1 VHFLKVD
8 IGRNAFIIASL
19 VTEDT
24 VSPDD
29 EDSSIRGRIDRFFD
43 TRAKEQQDLI
53 STALGGEVTEEKIS
67 KKPPPKLA
75 QTKPSKKIHKVKESK
90 KPSELAKPKTPEVEI
105 SPIARS
111 FVRLT
116 TDYPPI
122 TLGIMTV
129 IMLFMLIGIGKTNIN
144 GAMEVYLPK
153 GSVEEKLL
161 LEVREDWSTDIIVIY
176 VETDNVYDLSNK
188 ANITNRQVLLEMD
201 YIERTVDYQG
211 QTEVGGAGI
220 VPSDGGIVDNVVWSF
235 SVSTLIK
242 ELHSTNSRVYDAIIE
257 NSNEWA
263 AAETSGGTSSFAE
276 IVAQAAQVAKDSA
289 VESGQLNHYEIPSQS
304 DIDDIVQDLPP
315 SVLEKVMRDT
325 NGDGIWDT
333 AVILFGITSDVPPP
347 EIIDEIDRV
356 MNNRGEGL
364 GRPEGQVY
372 SRMMLTGPVPV
383 TQAITERS
391 FSEFWRVFPI
401 GVVLCSIAIFLIQK
415 KIRAVLISGVPT
427 LYSIFI
433 TYGIIGWCQIE
444 ATPTIIALGP
454 ILMALG
460 VAYGLHL
467 SNRFT
472 EEEGPNAQIKMMKAL
487 STTGRAIA
495 LSAMTTMIGFGS
507 LMYTN
512 LGPVFTVGL
521 SLTLGIFVCLLCTFI
536 MSPALAVLTDYN
548 YKRKE
553 GEWHRLAQVVTEH
566 NKPVLAVL
574 LAITLISVGVLPL
587 LQTNID
593 YLDMVPDDEPTLEGI
608 IKYSTEFNAGAFG
621 MMIARGDFQNNYDEI
636 EDDAVD
642 HLDQV
647 DLLVAGSEDGNRE
660 GLNDVEDVTAISL
673 TEVMK
678 AVKFSSNQSTTLDNI
693 LNLLGLEEGIE
704 RSFWEIL
711 HEEEVAYSSIPTVG
725 RDFQKFLLNV
735 FYDSITPEAIS
746 MIMDCPIEGGF
757 FKCKFSKT
765 LIYVDMPLKDI
776 KGMESAVIGVNEVR
790 NGHEYA
796 PVQISELT
804 GVAAIGTSV
813 NAQLISSQ
821 INTLVICIV
830 LVFFVLTL
838 TFGRNWKLG
847 LITTLPVVWVVSLEP
862 LTFVALG
869 QPLSLVTVMIGS
881 IVIGVG
887 IDFSIHITQR
897 VMERGVNLPSVY
909 NATAKTAQ
917 TLAEATVVTLV
928 GLSAAFAI
936 NISALWWFVF
946 IIVVLLIA
954 SMISAMFLLPALY
967 AQVIKSGGTLS

>member
-1 VHFLKVD
+1 VNYLLSP
-8 IGRNAFIIASL
+8 SL
-19 VTEDT
+19 VSYSDIVSEDDKN
-24 VSPDD
+24 SGL
-29 EDSSIRGRIDRFFD
+29 RGRIDRFFD
-43 TRAKEQQDLI
+43 RRAEVQQELI
-53 STALGGEVTEEKIS
+53 SKALGGEVLENTSKIVSS
-67 KKPPPKLA
+67 KEPSKLA
-75 QTKPSKKIHKVKESK
+75 TPVASQKIHKVKKSNNSSK
-90 KPSELAKPKTPEVEI
+90 LAGTSTTDREI

-111 FVRLT
+111 FVHLT

-153 GSVEEKLL
+153 GSVEEALL

-176 VETDNVYDLSNK
+176 VETDNAYDVSSK
-188 ANITNRQVLLEMD
+188 ANITSRQVLLEMD
-201 YIERTVDYQG
+201 HIERTVDPIG
-211 QTEVGGAGI
+211 QEEQGGAGL
-220 VPSDGGIVDNVVWSF
+220 VPSDGGVQDNVVWSF

-257 NSNEWA
+257 NSGDW
-263 AAETSGGTSSFAE
+263 SDSSSDGATVAFAE
-276 IVAQAAQVAKDSA
+276 LIEQGALVAKESA
-289 VESGQLNHYEIPSQS
+289 VEAGTLNHYEIPSQS
-304 DIDDIVQDLPP
+304 DIDEIVKDLPP
-315 SVLEKVMRDT
+315 AVLEKVLRDT

-333 AVILFGITSDVPPP
+333 AVILFGVTSDVSPP
-347 EIIDEIDRV
+347 EIIDKVNEV
-356 MNNRGEGL
+356 MINRGEDM
-364 GRPEGQVY
+364 GRPDGQTY

-415 KIRAVLISGVPT
+415 KIRAVLIAGVPT

-433 TYGIIGWCQIE
+433 TYGFIGWSGIE

-472 EEEGPNAQIKMMKAL
+472 EEEGENAQIKMMKAL

-495 LSAMTTMIGFGS
+495 LSALTTMIGFGS

-521 SLTLGIFVCLLCTFI
+521 SLTIGIFVCLVCTFV
-536 MSPALAVLTDYN
+536 MSPAIAVLTNYN
-548 YKRKE
+548 YKREE
-553 GEWHRLAQVVTEH
+553 GEWHKLAKVVTEH

-574 LAITLISVGVLPL
+574 LVVTLLSVGVLPL
-587 LQTNID
+587 LETNID
-593 YLDMVPDDEPTLEGI
+593 YLDMVPDDEPTLIGI
-608 IKYSTEFNAGAFG
+608 VKYSTEFNAGAFG
-621 MMIARGDFQNNYDEI
+621 MMIARGDFQNGYDEVTN
-636 EDDAVD
+636 DAVD

-647 DLLVAGSEDGNRE
+647 DLLVAGTKDGNRD
-660 GLNDVEDVTAISL
+660 GLNDVPDVTAISL

-678 AVKFSSNQSTTLDNI
+678 AVKFSTNQSSTLDSTLDLFGI
-693 LNLLGLEEGIE
+693 DDGIE

-711 HEEEVAYSSIPTVG
+711 HEDQVANNQIVG
-725 RDFQKFLLNV
+725 RDLQKFILNV
-735 FYDSITPEAIS
+735 FYDSITPEALS
-746 MIMDCPIEGGF
+746 MIMDCSPDTSGSVE
-757 FKCKFSKT
+757 CKFSKT

-776 KGMESAVIGVNEVR
+776 KGMETAVIGVNAIR
-790 NGHEYA
+790 NEHAYA
-796 PVQISELT
+796 PVKMSELT

-821 INTLVICIV
+821 INTLVICLV
-830 LVFFVLTL
+830 LVFGILTL

-847 LITTLPVVWVVSLEP
+847 LITTIPVIWVVSLEP
-862 LTFVALG
+862 LTFVLLG

-897 VMERGVNLPSVY
+897 VIEGGMNMPSVY
-909 NATAKTAQ
+909 NAIARTAQ
-917 TLAEATVVTLV
+917 TLFEATLVTLV
-928 GLSAAFAI
+928 GLTSAFAI
-936 NISALWWFVF
+936 KISALWWFVF

-967 AQVIKSGGTLS
+967 SQIFKSGGTLE

>member
-1 VHFLKVD
+1 M
-8 IGRNAFIIASL
+8 S
-19 VTEDT
+19 
-24 VSPDD
+24 DD
-29 EDSSIRGRIDRFFD
+29 KKDSGFRGRIDRFFD
-43 TRAKEQQDLI
+43 KQAKEQQNL
-53 STALGGEVTEEKIS
+53 LQGKVGGTSIKDSWDEVKSKVSGKKSKIAI
-67 KKPPPKLA
+67 PKA
-75 QTKPSKKIHKVKESK
+75 HKVKESK
-90 KPSELAKPKTPEVEI
+90 TPLSKSEAKEVVI
-105 SPIARS
+105 SPLARS
-111 FVRLT
+111 FVRVT

-122 TLGIMTV
+122 TIGIMTV
-129 IMLFMLIGIGKTNIN
+129 ITLFMLIGIGKMNIN

-153 GSVEEKLL
+153 GSVEEELL
-161 LEVREDWSTDIIVIY
+161 LEVREDYSTDIIVIY
-176 VETDNVYDLSNK
+176 VETDNAYDVSSS
-188 ANITNRQVLLEMD
+188 ANITNKQVLLELD
-201 YIERTVDYQG
+201 YIERTVDENG
-211 QTEVGGAGI
+211 QTEKGGAGI
-220 VPSDGGIVDNVVWSF
+220 VPSDGGITDNVVWSF
-235 SVSTLIK
+235 SISTLIK
-242 ELHSTNSRVYDAIIE
+242 ELHSTNSRVYDAIIS
-257 NSNEWA
+257 NSDEWA
-263 AAETSGGTSSFAE
+263 AANSDGSTNSGAALVSQFAQ
-276 IVAQAAQVAKDSA
+276 IAKDSA

-304 DIDDIVQDLPP
+304 EIDDIVDDLPP
-315 SVLEKVMRDT
+315 AVLEKVMRDT
-325 NGDGIWDT
+325 NGDGVWDT

-347 EIIDEIDRV
+347 LIIEEVDLAMRTRGQGLNDE
-356 MNNRGEGL
+356 NGNRPNGET
-364 GRPEGQVY
+364 Y

-401 GVVLCSIAIFLIQK
+401 GVVMCGVAMFLIQK
-415 KIRAVLISGVPT
+415 KLRAVMIAGIPT

-433 TYGIIGWCQIE
+433 TYGIIGWGGLE

-472 EEEGPNAQIKMMKAL
+472 EEEGETAQIRMMKAM

-521 SLTLGIFVCLLCTFI
+521 SLTLGILVCLLCTFI
-536 MSPALAVLTDYN
+536 LSPAIAVLTN
-548 YKRKE
+548 YDHKKVE
-553 GEWHRLAQVVTEH
+553 GEWHKLAKVVTER
-566 NKPVLAVL
+566 NKPVLAILATATL
-574 LAITLISVGVLPL
+574 LSVGVLPL

-593 YLDMVPDDEPTLEGI
+593 YLDMVPDDEPTLIGI
-608 IKYSTEFNAGAFG
+608 VKYSTEFNAGAFG
-621 MMIARGDFQNNYDEI
+621 MMIARGDFQNDYDENKA
-636 EDDAVD
+636 DAVD

-647 DLLVAGSEDGNRE
+647 DLLVAGSDDGIRE
-660 GLNDVEDVTAISL
+660 GLNDVPDVTAISL

-678 AVKFSSNQSTTLDNI
+678 AVKFSSNQSTTLDLI
-693 LNLLGLEEGIE
+693 LDVLLLEEGIE
-704 RSFWEIL
+704 RSFWDVL
-711 HEEEVAYSSIPTVG
+711 HEDEIAYSSIPGVG

-735 FYDSITPEAIS
+735 FYDSITPEAKS
-746 MIMDCPIEGGF
+746 MIMDCSPDQSGQVD
-757 FKCKFSKT
+757 CKFSKT

-776 KGMESAVIGVNEVR
+776 KGMETAVVGVNEIR
-790 NGHEYA
+790 DKHEYA
-796 PVQISELT
+796 PVKISALT

-821 INTLVICIV
+821 ITTLVICIV

-847 LITTLPVVWVVSLEP
+847 LITTLPVIWVISLEP

-897 VMERGVNLPSVY
+897 VIEGGMNMPSVY
-909 NATAKTAQ
+909 NAIAKTAQ
-917 TLAEATVVTLV
+917 TLAEATLVTLV
-928 GLSAAFAI
+928 GLAAAFAI
-936 NISALWWFVF
+936 KISALWWFVF

-967 AQVIKSGGTLS
+967 SLIIKSGGTLS

>member
-1 VHFLKVD
+1 V
-8 IGRNAFIIASL
+8 S
-19 VTEDT
+19 EDDKN
-24 VSPDD
+24 SGL
-29 EDSSIRGRIDRFFD
+29 RGRIDRFFD
-43 TRAKEQQDLI
+43 RRAEVQQELI
-53 STALGGEVTEEKIS
+53 SKALGGEVLENTSKIVSS
-67 KKPPPKLA
+67 KEPSKLA
-75 QTKPSKKIHKVKESK
+75 TPVASQKIHKVKKSNNSSK
-90 KPSELAKPKTPEVEI
+90 LAGTSTTDREI

-111 FVRLT
+111 FVHLT

-153 GSVEEKLL
+153 GSVEEALL

-176 VETDNVYDLSNK
+176 VETDNAYDVSSK
-188 ANITNRQVLLEMD
+188 ANITSRQVLLEMD
-201 YIERTVDYQG
+201 HIERTVDPIG
-211 QTEVGGAGI
+211 QEEQGGAGL
-220 VPSDGGIVDNVVWSF
+220 VPSDGGVQDNVVWSF

-257 NSNEWA
+257 NSGDW
-263 AAETSGGTSSFAE
+263 SDSSSDGATVAFAE
-276 IVAQAAQVAKDSA
+276 LIEQGALVAKESA
-289 VESGQLNHYEIPSQS
+289 VEAGTLNHYEIPSQS
-304 DIDDIVQDLPP
+304 DIDEIVKDLPP
-315 SVLEKVMRDT
+315 AVLEKVLRDT

-333 AVILFGITSDVPPP
+333 AVILFGVTSDVSPP
-347 EIIDEIDRV
+347 EIIDKVNEV
-356 MNNRGEGL
+356 MINRGEDM
-364 GRPEGQVY
+364 GRPDGQTY

-415 KIRAVLISGVPT
+415 KIRAVLIAGVPT

-433 TYGIIGWCQIE
+433 TYGFIGWSGIE

-472 EEEGPNAQIKMMKAL
+472 EEEGENAQIKMMKAL

-495 LSAMTTMIGFGS
+495 LSALTTMIGFGS

-521 SLTLGIFVCLLCTFI
+521 SLTIGIFVCLVCTFV
-536 MSPALAVLTDYN
+536 MSPAIAVLTNYN
-548 YKRKE
+548 YKREE
-553 GEWHRLAQVVTEH
+553 GEWHKLAKVVTEH

-574 LAITLISVGVLPL
+574 LVVTLLSVGVLPL
-587 LQTNID
+587 LETNID
-593 YLDMVPDDEPTLEGI
+593 YLDMVPDDEPTLIGI
-608 IKYSTEFNAGAFG
+608 VKYSTEFNAGAFG
-621 MMIARGDFQNNYDEI
+621 MMIARGDFQNGYDEVTN
-636 EDDAVD
+636 DAVD

-647 DLLVAGSEDGNRE
+647 DLLVAGTKDGNRD
-660 GLNDVEDVTAISL
+660 GLNDVPDVTAISL

-678 AVKFSSNQSTTLDNI
+678 AVKFSTNQSSTLDSTLDLFGI
-693 LNLLGLEEGIE
+693 DDGIE

-711 HEEEVAYSSIPTVG
+711 HEDQVANNQIVG
-725 RDFQKFLLNV
+725 RDLQKFILNV
-735 FYDSITPEAIS
+735 FYDSITPEALS
-746 MIMDCPIEGGF
+746 MIMDCSPDTSGSVE
-757 FKCKFSKT
+757 CKFSKT

-776 KGMESAVIGVNEVR
+776 KGMETAVIGVNAIR
-790 NGHEYA
+790 NEHAYA
-796 PVQISELT
+796 PVKMSELT

-821 INTLVICIV
+821 INTLVICLV
-830 LVFFVLTL
+830 LVFGILTL

-847 LITTLPVVWVVSLEP
+847 LITTIPVIWVVSLEP
-862 LTFVALG
+862 LTFVLLG

-897 VMERGVNLPSVY
+897 VIEGGMNMPSVY
-909 NATAKTAQ
+909 NAIARTAQ
-917 TLAEATVVTLV
+917 TLFEATLVTLV
-928 GLSAAFAI
+928 GLTSAFAI
-936 NISALWWFVF
+936 KISALWWFVF

-967 AQVIKSGGTLS
+967 SQIFKSGGTLE

>member
-1 VHFLKVD
+1 M
-8 IGRNAFIIASL
+8 S
-19 VTEDT
+19 
-24 VSPDD
+24 SDD
-29 EDSSIRGRIDRFFD
+29 EDSGIRGRIDRFFD
-43 TRAKEQQDLI
+43 KRAQEQQDLI
-53 STALGGEVTEEKIS
+53 SSALGGEVSEEKIS
-67 KKPPPKLA
+67 KKVPSKLA
-75 QTKPSKKIHKVKESK
+75 QTKETKKIHKVKESK
-90 KPSELAKPKTPEVEI
+90 KPSKSAKPETPDVEI

-111 FVRLT
+111 FVKLT

-153 GSVEEKLL
+153 GSVEEELL

-176 VETDNVYDLSNK
+176 VETDNVYDVSNK
-188 ANITNRQVLLEMD
+188 ANITSRQVLLEMD

-211 QTEVGGAGI
+211 QNEMGGAGI
-220 VPSDGGIVDNVVWSF
+220 VPSDGGVVDNVVWSF

-257 NSNEWA
+257 NSAEWS
-263 AAETSGGTSSFAE
+263 AAETDGGTGSLAE
-276 IVAQAAQVAKDSA
+276 LLGQAAQVAKDSA

-315 SVLEKVMRDT
+315 SVLEKVIRDT

-347 EIIDEIDRV
+347 IIIDEVDRV
-356 MNNRGEGL
+356 MNSRGEGL
-364 GRPEGQVY
+364 GRPDGQVY

-415 KIRAVLISGVPT
+415 RIRAVLISGVPT

-433 TYGIIGWCQIE
+433 TYGFIGWFQIE

-536 MSPALAVLTDYN
+536 MSPAIAVLTDY
-548 YKRKE
+548 KHKKEE
-553 GEWHRLAQVVTEH
+553 GEWHKLAQTVTEH

-608 IKYSTEFNAGAFG
+608 VKYSTEFNAGAFG

-647 DLLVAGSEDGNRE
+647 DLLVAGAEDGNRE

-678 AVKFSSNQSTTLDNI
+678 AVKFSSNQSTTLDNF
-693 LNLLGLEEGIE
+693 LDLLGLEEGIE
-704 RSFWEIL
+704 RSFWEVL

-746 MIMDCPIEGGF
+746 MIMDCPIEDGT

-776 KGMESAVIGVNEVR
+776 RGMEAAVIGVNEIR
-790 NGHEYA
+790 DGHEYA

-838 TFGRNWKLG
+838 TFGRNWKIG
-847 LITTLPVVWVVSLEP
+847 LLTTLPVVWVVSLEP

-897 VMERGVNLPSVY
+897 VMERGVNMPSVY

-917 TLAEATVVTLV
+917 TLAEATTVTLV
-928 GLSAAFAI
+928 GLTAAFAI

-967 AQVIKSGGTLS
+967 AQVVKSGGTLS

>member
-1 VHFLKVD
+1 M
-8 IGRNAFIIASL
+8 S
-19 VTEDT
+19 EDDKN
-24 VSPDD
+24 SGL
-29 EDSSIRGRIDRFFD
+29 RGRIDRFFD
-43 TRAKEQQDLI
+43 RRAEEQQELI
-53 STALGGEVTEEKIS
+53 SKALGGEVVENTS
-67 KKPPPKLA
+67 KNVTPNKSSKLA
-75 QTKPSKKIHKVKESK
+75 TPKDSKKIHKVKNSK
-90 KPSELAKPKTPEVEI
+90 GTSKMSEALTNEVEI

-111 FVRLT
+111 FVHLT

-122 TLGIMTV
+122 TLGIMTA

-153 GSVEEKLL
+153 GSIEEELL

-176 VETDNVYDLSNK
+176 VETDNAYDVSSK
-188 ANITNRQVLLEMD
+188 ANITSRQVLLEMD
-201 YIERTVDYQG
+201 HIERTVDPIG
-211 QTEVGGAGI
+211 QEETGGAGI
-220 VPSDGGIVDNVVWSF
+220 VPSDGGVQDNVVWSF

-257 NSNEWA
+257 NSAEWSA
-263 AAETSGGTSSFAE
+263 SSSDGVTVAFAE
-276 IVAQAAQVAKDSA
+276 LIEQGALVAKESA
-289 VESGQLNHYEIPSQS
+289 VESGTLNHYEIPSQS
-304 DIDDIVQDLPP
+304 DIDSIVEDLPP
-315 SVLEKVMRDT
+315 AVLEKVLRDT

-333 AVILFGITSDVPPP
+333 AVILFGVTSDVPPP
-347 EIIDEIDRV
+347 VIIDKVNEV
-356 MNNRGEGL
+356 MINRGEDM
-364 GRPEGQVY
+364 GRPDGQTY

-415 KIRAVLISGVPT
+415 KIRAVMIAGIPT

-433 TYGIIGWCQIE
+433 TYGFIGWAGIE

-472 EEEGPNAQIKMMKAL
+472 EEEGDNPQIKMMKAL

-495 LSAMTTMIGFGS
+495 LSALTTMIGFGS

-521 SLTLGIFVCLLCTFI
+521 SLTIGIFVCLMCTFI
-536 MSPALAVLTDYN
+536 MSPAIAVLTNYN
-548 YKRKE
+548 YRKQE
-553 GEWHRLAQVVTEH
+553 GEWHKLAKVVTEH

-574 LAITLISVGVLPL
+574 LVATLLSVGVLPL
-587 LQTNID
+587 LETNID
-593 YLDMVPDDEPTLEGI
+593 YLDMVPDDEPTLIGI
-608 IKYSTEFNAGAFG
+608 VKYSTEFNAGAFG
-621 MMIARGDFQNNYDEI
+621 MMIARGDFQNDYDEVTN
-636 EDDAVD
+636 DAVD

-647 DLLVAGSEDGNRE
+647 DLLVAGTEDGNRE
-660 GLNDVEDVTAISL
+660 GLNDVPDVTAISL

-678 AVKFSSNQSTTLDNI
+678 AVKFSTNQSSTLDGT
-693 LNLLGLEEGIE
+693 LDLLGLDEGIE
-704 RSFWEIL
+704 RSFWEVL
-711 HEEEVAYSSIPTVG
+711 HEDQVANNQLVG
-725 RDFQKFLLNV
+725 RDLQKFILNI
-735 FYDSITPEAIS
+735 FYDSITPEALS
-746 MIMDCPIEGGF
+746 MIMDCSPDASGSVE
-757 FKCKFSKT
+757 CKFSKT

-776 KGMESAVIGVNEVR
+776 KGMEVAVIGVNEIR
-790 NGHEYA
+790 NEHAYA
-796 PVQISELT
+796 PVKMSELT

-821 INTLVICIV
+821 INTLVICLV
-830 LVFFVLTL
+830 LVFGILTL

-847 LITTLPVVWVVSLEP
+847 LLTTLPVIWVVSLEP
-862 LTFVALG
+862 LTFVILG

-897 VMERGVNLPSVY
+897 VIEGGMNMPSVY
-909 NATAKTAQ
+909 NAIARTAQ
-917 TLAEATVVTLV
+917 TLFEATLVTLV
-928 GLSAAFAI
+928 GLTSAFAI
-936 NISALWWFVF
+936 KISALWWFVF
-946 IIVVLLIA
+946 IIVILLIA

-967 AQVIKSGGTLS
+967 SQIVKSGGTLE

>member
-1 VHFLKVD
+1 M
-8 IGRNAFIIASL
+8 S
-19 VTEDT
+19 
-24 VSPDD
+24 DD
-29 EDSSIRGRIDRFFD
+29 KKDSGFRGRIDRFFD
-43 TRAKEQQDLI
+43 KQAKEQQNL
-53 STALGGEVTEEKIS
+53 LQGKVGGTSIKDSWDEVKSKVSGKKSKIAI
-67 KKPPPKLA
+67 PKA
-75 QTKPSKKIHKVKESK
+75 HKVKESK
-90 KPSELAKPKTPEVEI
+90 KPFTKSEAKEVEI
-105 SPIARS
+105 SPLARS
-111 FVRLT
+111 FVKVT

-122 TLGIMTV
+122 TIGIMTV
-129 IMLFMLIGIGKTNIN
+129 ITLFMLIGIGKMNIN

-153 GSVEEKLL
+153 GSVEEALL
-161 LEVREDWSTDIIVIY
+161 LEVREDYSTDIIVIY
-176 VETDNVYDLSNK
+176 VETDNAYDVSSSS
-188 ANITNRQVLLEMD
+188 NITNRQVLLELD
-201 YIERTVDYQG
+201 YIERTVDENG
-211 QTEVGGAGI
+211 QTEKGGAGV
-220 VPSDGGIVDNVVWSF
+220 VPSDGGVVDNVVWSF
-235 SVSTLIK
+235 SISTLIK
-242 ELHSTNSRVYDAIIE
+242 ELHSTNSRVYDAIIS
-257 NSNEWA
+257 NSDEWA
-263 AAETSGGTSSFAE
+263 AANSDGASQSTAE
-276 IVAQAAQVAKDSA
+276 LLSQAAQIAKDSA
-289 VESGQLNHYEIPSQS
+289 VESNTLNHYEIPSQS
-304 DIDDIVQDLPP
+304 DINDIVDDLPP
-315 SVLEKVMRDT
+315 AVVEKVMRDT

-347 EIIDEIDRV
+347 IIIEEVDIA
-356 MNNRGEGL
+356 MKTRGEGL
-364 GRPEGQVY
+364 NGENGNRPNGETY

-401 GVVLCSIAIFLIQK
+401 GVVMCGVAMFLIQK
-415 KIRAVLISGVPT
+415 KIRAVMIAGIPT

-433 TYGIIGWCQIE
+433 TYGIIGWAGLE

-472 EEEGPNAQIKMMKAL
+472 EEEGETAQIRMMKAM

-521 SLTLGIFVCLLCTFI
+521 SLTLGILVCLLSTFL
-536 MSPALAVLTDYN
+536 MSPAIAVWTN
-548 YKRKE
+548 YDHKKVE
-553 GEWHRLAQVVTEH
+553 GEWHNLAKVVTER
-566 NKPVLAVL
+566 NKPVLAILATATL
-574 LAITLISVGVLPL
+574 LSVGVLPL
-587 LQTNID
+587 LETNID
-593 YLDMVPDDEPTLEGI
+593 YLDMVPDDEPTLVGI
-608 IKYSTEFNAGAFG
+608 VKYSTEFNAGAFG
-621 MMIARGDFQNNYDEI
+621 MMIAKGDFQNDYDEI
-636 EDDAVD
+636 SNDAVD

-647 DLLVAGSEDGNRE
+647 DLLVAGSENSNRD
-660 GLNDVEDVTAISL
+660 GLNDVPDVTAISL

-678 AVKFSSNQSTTLDNI
+678 AVKFSTNQSSTLDTA
-693 LNLLGLEEGIE
+693 LNLVGIEDGVE
-704 RSFWEIL
+704 RSFWELL
-711 HEEEVAYSSIPTVG
+711 HNEQVANNQLVG
-725 RDFQKFLLNV
+725 RDLQKFLLNV

-746 MIMDCPIEGGF
+746 MIMDCSPDDSGQVA
-757 FKCKFSKT
+757 CKYSKT

-776 KGMESAVIGVNEVR
+776 KGMETAVVGVNEIR
-790 NGHEYA
+790 DGHEYA
-796 PVQISELT
+796 PVKISALT

-821 INTLVICIV
+821 ITTLVICIV

-847 LITTLPVVWVVSLEP
+847 LITTFPVMWVISLEP

-897 VMERGVNLPSVY
+897 VIEGGINMPSVY
-909 NATAKTAQ
+909 NAIAKTAQ
-917 TLAEATVVTLV
+917 TLAEATIVTLV
-928 GLSAAFAI
+928 GLTAAFAI
-936 NISALWWFVF
+936 KISALWWFVF

-967 AQVIKSGGTLS
+967 SLIIKSGGTLS

>member
-1 VHFLKVD
+1 M
-8 IGRNAFIIASL
+8 S
-19 VTEDT
+19 
-24 VSPDD
+24 SDD
-29 EDSSIRGRIDRFFD
+29 KDSGIRGRIDRFFD
-43 TRAKEQQDLI
+43 RRAKEQQDLLSGKIGGVDI
-53 STALGGEVTEEKIS
+53 SESWSDAKDKLS
-67 KKPPPKLA
+67 KKSSSKA
-75 QTKPSKKIHKVKESK
+75 QKKVHKVKET
-90 KPSELAKPKTPEVEI
+90 KPKFKYEKGPDSPI
-105 SPIARS
+105 SPVARS

-122 TLGIMTV
+122 TIGIMTV

-153 GSVEEKLL
+153 GSVEEELL

-176 VETDNVYDLSNK
+176 VETENAYDPSNS

-201 YIERTVDYQG
+201 YIERKVDENG
-211 QTEVGGAGI
+211 QTESGGAGI
-220 VPSDGGIVDNVVWSF
+220 VPSDGGLVDNVVWSF
-235 SVSTLIK
+235 SISTLIK
-242 ELHSTNSRVYDAIIE
+242 ELHSTNSRVYDALINNLGAWSESESDGLTKEGVELGAQI
-257 NSNEWA
+257 A
-263 AAETSGGTSSFAE
+263 A
-276 IVAQAAQVAKDSA
+276 VAKQSA
-289 VESGQLNHYEIPSQS
+289 VEADQLNHYEIPTQS
-304 DIDDIVQDLPP
+304 EIDDIVEDLPP
-315 SVLEKVMRDT
+315 AVVEKVLRDT
-325 NGDGIWDT
+325 NGDGIYDT
-333 AVILFGITSDVPPP
+333 AVILFGITSDVAPPILI
-347 EIIDEIDRV
+347 EEVDFA
-356 MNNRGEGL
+356 MNNRGCGL
-364 GRPEGQVY
+364 DEENSNRPDCEVY

-415 KIRAVLISGVPT
+415 RIRAVMISGIPT

-433 TYGIIGWCQIE
+433 TYGFIGWFQIE

-472 EEEGPNAQIKMMKAL
+472 EEEGENAQIRMMKAM

-507 LMYTN
+507 LMITN

-521 SLTLGIFVCLLCTFI
+521 SLTLGILVCLLCTFI
-536 MSPALAVLTDYN
+536 MSPAIAVLTEYDYV
-548 YKRKE
+548 KHE
-553 GEWHRLAQVVTEH
+553 GEWHGLAKMVTEN
-566 NKPVLAVL
+566 NKPVLAIL
-574 LAITLISVGVLPL
+574 LSFTLLSIGVLPL

-593 YLDMVPDDEPTLEGI
+593 YLDMVPDDEPTLVGI
-608 IKYSTEFNAGAFG
+608 VKYSTEFNAGAFG
-621 MMIARGDFQNNYDEI
+621 MMIARGDFQNGYDENTN
-636 EDDAVD
+636 DAVD

-647 DLLVAGSEDGNRE
+647 NLLVNGTEDKTRE
-660 GLNDVEDVTAISL
+660 GLNDVPDVTAISL

-678 AVKFSSNQSTTLDNI
+678 AVKFSTNQSKTLDSI
-693 LNLLGLEEGIE
+693 LNLAGSEEGFE
-704 RSFWEIL
+704 RSFWDIL
-711 HEEEVAYSSIPTVG
+711 HNDQVENNILFG
-725 RDFQKFLLNV
+725 RDAQKFILNV
-735 FYDSITPEAIS
+735 FYDSITPEALS
-746 MIMDCPIEGGF
+746 MIMDCPYSESGEVS
-757 FKCKFSKT
+757 CKFSKT

-776 KGMESAVIGVNEVR
+776 KGMEAAVIGVNKVR
-790 NGHEYA
+790 NEHEYA
-796 PVQISELT
+796 PVLMSELT

-821 INTLVICIV
+821 ITTLVICIV

-862 LTFVALG
+862 LTFVILG

-897 VMERGVNLPSVY
+897 VIEGGMNMPSVY

-917 TLAEATVVTLV
+917 TLAEATTVTLV
-928 GLSAAFAI
+928 GLTAAFAI
-936 NISALWWFVF
+936 KISALWWFVF
-946 IIVVLLIA
+946 IIVVLLLA

-967 AQVIKSGGTLS
+967 SQVVKSGGTLSK

>member
-1 VHFLKVD
+1 MNYLLSP
-8 IGRNAFIIASL
+8 SL
-19 VTEDT
+19 VSYSDIVSEDDKN
-24 VSPDD
+24 SGL
-29 EDSSIRGRIDRFFD
+29 RGRIDRFFD
-43 TRAKEQQDLI
+43 RRAEVQQELI
-53 STALGGEVTEEKIS
+53 SKALGGEVLENTSKIVSS
-67 KKPPPKLA
+67 KEPSKLA
-75 QTKPSKKIHKVKESK
+75 TPVASQKIHKVKKSNNSSK
-90 KPSELAKPKTPEVEI
+90 LAGTSTTDREI

-111 FVRLT
+111 FVHLT

-153 GSVEEKLL
+153 GSVEEALL

-176 VETDNVYDLSNK
+176 VETDNAYDVSSK
-188 ANITNRQVLLEMD
+188 ANITSRQVLLEMD
-201 YIERTVDYQG
+201 HIERTVDPIG
-211 QTEVGGAGI
+211 QEEQGGAGL
-220 VPSDGGIVDNVVWSF
+220 VPSDGGVQDNVVWSF

-257 NSNEWA
+257 NSGDW
-263 AAETSGGTSSFAE
+263 SDSSSDGATVAFAE
-276 IVAQAAQVAKDSA
+276 LIEQGALVAKESA
-289 VESGQLNHYEIPSQS
+289 VEAGTLNHYEIPSQS
-304 DIDDIVQDLPP
+304 DIDEIVKDLPP
-315 SVLEKVMRDT
+315 AVLEKVLRDT

-333 AVILFGITSDVPPP
+333 AVILFGVTSDVSPP
-347 EIIDEIDRV
+347 EIIDKVNEV
-356 MNNRGEGL
+356 MINRGEDM
-364 GRPEGQVY
+364 GRPDGQTY

-383 TQAITERS
+383 NQAITERS

-415 KIRAVLISGVPT
+415 KIRAVLIAGVPT

-433 TYGIIGWCQIE
+433 TYGFIGWSGIE

-472 EEEGPNAQIKMMKAL
+472 EEEGENAQIKMMKAL

-495 LSAMTTMIGFGS
+495 LSALTTMIGFGS

-521 SLTLGIFVCLLCTFI
+521 SLTIGIFVCLVCTFV
-536 MSPALAVLTDYN
+536 MSPALAVLTNYN
-548 YKRKE
+548 YKREE
-553 GEWHRLAQVVTEH
+553 GEWHKLAKVVTEH

-574 LAITLISVGVLPL
+574 LVVTLLSVGVLPL
-587 LQTNID
+587 LETNID
-593 YLDMVPDDEPTLEGI
+593 YLDMVPDDEPTLIGI
-608 IKYSTEFNAGAFG
+608 VKYSTEFNAGAFG
-621 MMIARGDFQNNYDEI
+621 MMIARGDFQNGYDEVTN
-636 EDDAVD
+636 DAVD

-647 DLLVAGSEDGNRE
+647 DLLVAGTKDGNRD
-660 GLNDVEDVTAISL
+660 GLNDVPDVTAISL

-678 AVKFSSNQSTTLDNI
+678 AVKFSTNQSSTLDSTLDLFGI
-693 LNLLGLEEGIE
+693 DDGIE

-711 HEEEVAYSSIPTVG
+711 HEDQVANNQIVG
-725 RDFQKFLLNV
+725 RDLQKFILNV
-735 FYDSITPEAIS
+735 FYDSITPEALS
-746 MIMDCPIEGGF
+746 MIMDCSPDTSGSVE
-757 FKCKFSKT
+757 CKFSKT

-776 KGMESAVIGVNEVR
+776 KGMETAVIGVNAIR
-790 NGHEYA
+790 NEHAYA
-796 PVQISELT
+796 PVKMSELT

-821 INTLVICIV
+821 INTLVICLV
-830 LVFFVLTL
+830 LVFGILTL

-847 LITTLPVVWVVSLEP
+847 LITTIPVIWVVSLEP
-862 LTFVALG
+862 LTFVLLG

-897 VMERGVNLPSVY
+897 VIEGGMNMPSVY
-909 NATAKTAQ
+909 NAIARTAQ
-917 TLAEATVVTLV
+917 TLFEATLVTLV
-928 GLSAAFAI
+928 GLTSAFAI
-936 NISALWWFVF
+936 KISALWWFVF

-967 AQVIKSGGTLS
+967 SQIFKSGGTLE

>member
-1 VHFLKVD
+1 
-8 IGRNAFIIASL
+8 
-19 VTEDT
+19 
-24 VSPDD
+24 
-29 EDSSIRGRIDRFFD
+29 
-43 TRAKEQQDLI
+43 
-53 STALGGEVTEEKIS
+53 
-67 KKPPPKLA
+67 
-75 QTKPSKKIHKVKESK
+75 
-90 KPSELAKPKTPEVEI
+90 
-105 SPIARS
+105 
-111 FVRLT
+111 
-116 TDYPPI
+116 
-122 TLGIMTV
+122 
-129 IMLFMLIGIGKTNIN
+129 LIGIGKTNIN

-153 GSVEEKLL
+153 GSVEEELL

-176 VETDNVYDLSNK
+176 VETDNVYDVSNK
-188 ANITNRQVLLEMD
+188 ANITSRQVLLEMD

-211 QTEVGGAGI
+211 QVEVGGAGI
-220 VPSDGGIVDNVVWSF
+220 VPSDGGIVDHVVWSF

-257 NSNEWA
+257 NSAEWS
-263 AAETSGGTSSFAE
+263 AAETDGGTSSLAE
-276 IVAQAAQVAKDSA
+276 ILGQAAQVAKDSA

-315 SVLEKVMRDT
+315 SVLEKVIRDT

-347 EIIDEIDRV
+347 IIIEEV
-356 MNNRGEGL
+356 KYTMENRGDGL
-364 GRPEGQVY
+364 ERPDGQVY

-415 KIRAVLISGVPT
+415 RIRAVLISGVPT

-433 TYGIIGWCQIE
+433 TYGIIGWGQIE

-548 YKRKE
+548 YKKEE

-574 LAITLISVGVLPL
+574 LAITLVSVGVLPL

-608 IKYSTEFNAGAFG
+608 VKYSTEFNAGAFG

-647 DLLVAGSEDGNRE
+647 DLLVAGAEDGNRE

-678 AVKFSSNQSTTLDNI
+678 AVKFSSNQSTTLDN
-693 LNLLGLEEGIE
+693 LLDLLGLEEGIE
-704 RSFWEIL
+704 RSFWEVL
-711 HEEEVAYSSIPTVG
+711 HEEEIAYSSIPTIG

-746 MIMDCPIEGGF
+746 MIMDCPIEDGI
-757 FKCKFSKT
+757 FKCKYSKT

-776 KGMESAVIGVNEVR
+776 RGMEAAVIGVNEVR
-790 NGHEYA
+790 DGHEYA

-838 TFGRNWKLG
+838 TFGRNWKIG
-847 LITTLPVVWVVSLEP
+847 LLTTLPVVWVVSLEP

-917 TLAEATVVTLV
+917 TLAEATTVTLV
-928 GLSAAFAI
+928 GLTAAFAI

-967 AQVIKSGGTLS
+967 AQVVKSGGTLS

>member
-1 VHFLKVD
+1 M
-8 IGRNAFIIASL
+8 S
-19 VTEDT
+19 
-24 VSPDD
+24 SDD
-29 EDSSIRGRIDRFFD
+29 KDSGIRGRIDRFFD
-43 TRAKEQQDLI
+43 SRAKEQQDLI
-53 STALGGEVTEEKIS
+53 SNTLGGEVTGEKIS
-67 KKPPPKLA
+67 KKVSPKLA
-75 QTKPSKKIHKVKESK
+75 QAKTTKKIHKVKESK
-90 KPSELAKPKTPEVEI
+90 KPSKLAKPETSEVEI
-105 SPIARS
+105 SPLARS

-153 GSVEEKLL
+153 GSVEEALL

-176 VETDNVYDLSNK
+176 VETDNVYDVSNK
-188 ANITNRQVLLEMD
+188 ANITSRQVLLEMD

-257 NSNEWA
+257 NSDEWS
-263 AAETSGGTSSFAE
+263 AAETDGGTSSLAE
-276 IVAQAAQVAKDSA
+276 ILAQAAQVAKDSA

-315 SVLEKVMRDT
+315 SILEKVIRDT

-347 EIIDEIDRV
+347 EIIDEVDRV
-356 MNNRGEGL
+356 MNSRGEGL
-364 GRPEGQVY
+364 GRPDGQVY

-415 KIRAVLISGVPT
+415 RIRAVLISGVPT

-433 TYGIIGWCQIE
+433 TYGIIGWGQIE

-487 STTGRAIA
+487 STTGRAIV

-536 MSPALAVLTDYN
+536 MSPALAVLTDYS
-548 YKRKE
+548 YKKEE

-678 AVKFSSNQSTTLDNI
+678 AVKFSSNQSSTLDNF
-693 LNLLGLEEGIE
+693 LDLLGLEEGIE
-704 RSFWEIL
+704 RSFWEVL
-711 HEEEVAYSSIPTVG
+711 HEEEVAYSSIPTIG

-746 MIMDCPIEGGF
+746 MIMDCPIEDGM

-776 KGMESAVIGVNEVR
+776 RGMEAAVIGVNEVR

-838 TFGRNWKLG
+838 TFGRNWKIG
-847 LITTLPVVWVVSLEP
+847 LLTTLPVVWVVSLEP

-897 VMERGVNLPSVY
+897 VMERGVNMPSVY

-917 TLAEATVVTLV
+917 TLAEATTVTLV
-928 GLSAAFAI
+928 GLTAAFAI

>member
-1 VHFLKVD
+1 VNYLLSP
-8 IGRNAFIIASL
+8 SL
-19 VTEDT
+19 VSYSDIVSEDDKN
-24 VSPDD
+24 SGL
-29 EDSSIRGRIDRFFD
+29 RGRIDRFFD
-43 TRAKEQQDLI
+43 RRAEVQQELI
-53 STALGGEVTEEKIS
+53 SKALGGEVLENTSKIVSS
-67 KKPPPKLA
+67 KEPSKLA
-75 QTKPSKKIHKVKESK
+75 TPVASQKIHKVKKSNNSSK
-90 KPSELAKPKTPEVEI
+90 LAGTSTTDREI

-111 FVRLT
+111 FVHLT

-153 GSVEEKLL
+153 GSVEEALL

-176 VETDNVYDLSNK
+176 VETDNAYDVSSK
-188 ANITNRQVLLEMD
+188 ANITSRQVLLEMD
-201 YIERTVDYQG
+201 HIERTVDPIG
-211 QTEVGGAGI
+211 QEEQGGAGL
-220 VPSDGGIVDNVVWSF
+220 VPSDGGVQDNVVWSF

-257 NSNEWA
+257 NSGDW
-263 AAETSGGTSSFAE
+263 SDSSSDGATVAFAE
-276 IVAQAAQVAKDSA
+276 LIEQGALVAKESA
-289 VESGQLNHYEIPSQS
+289 VEAGTLNHYEIPSQS
-304 DIDDIVQDLPP
+304 DIDEIVKDLPP
-315 SVLEKVMRDT
+315 AVLEKVLRDT

-333 AVILFGITSDVPPP
+333 AVILFGVTSDVSPP
-347 EIIDEIDRV
+347 EIIDKVNEV
-356 MNNRGEGL
+356 MINRGEDM
-364 GRPEGQVY
+364 GRPDGQTY

-415 KIRAVLISGVPT
+415 KIRAVLIAGVPT

-433 TYGIIGWCQIE
+433 TYGFIGWSGIE

-472 EEEGPNAQIKMMKAL
+472 EEEGENAQIKMMKAL

-495 LSAMTTMIGFGS
+495 LSALTTMIGFGS

-521 SLTLGIFVCLLCTFI
+521 SLTIGIFVCLVCTFV
-536 MSPALAVLTDYN
+536 MSPAIAVLTNYN
-548 YKRKE
+548 YKREE
-553 GEWHRLAQVVTEH
+553 GEWHKLAKVVTEH

-574 LAITLISVGVLPL
+574 LVVTLLSVGVLPL
-587 LQTNID
+587 LETNID
-593 YLDMVPDDEPTLEGI
+593 YLDMVPDDEPTLIGI
-608 IKYSTEFNAGAFG
+608 VKYSTEFNAGAFG
-621 MMIARGDFQNNYDEI
+621 MMIARGDFQNGYDEVTN
-636 EDDAVD
+636 DAVD

-647 DLLVAGSEDGNRE
+647 DLLVAGTKDGNRD
-660 GLNDVEDVTAISL
+660 GLNDVPDVTAISL

-678 AVKFSSNQSTTLDNI
+678 AVKFSTNQSSTLDSALDLFGI
-693 LNLLGLEEGIE
+693 DDGIE

-711 HEEEVAYSSIPTVG
+711 HEDQVANNQIVG
-725 RDFQKFLLNV
+725 RDLQKFILNV
-735 FYDSITPEAIS
+735 FYDSITPEALS
-746 MIMDCPIEGGF
+746 MIMDCSPDTSGSVE
-757 FKCKFSKT
+757 CKFSKT

-776 KGMESAVIGVNEVR
+776 KGMETAVIGVNAIR
-790 NGHEYA
+790 NEHAYA
-796 PVQISELT
+796 PVKMSELT

-821 INTLVICIV
+821 INTLVICLV
-830 LVFFVLTL
+830 LVFGILTL

-847 LITTLPVVWVVSLEP
+847 LITTIPVIWVVSLEP
-862 LTFVALG
+862 LTFVLLG

-897 VMERGVNLPSVY
+897 VIEGGMNMPSVY
-909 NATAKTAQ
+909 NAIARTAQ
-917 TLAEATVVTLV
+917 TLFEATLVTLV
-928 GLSAAFAI
+928 GLTSAFAI
-936 NISALWWFVF
+936 KISALWWFVF

-967 AQVIKSGGTLS
+967 SQIFKSGGTLE

>member
-1 VHFLKVD
+1 MNYLLSP
-8 IGRNAFIIASL
+8 SL
-19 VTEDT
+19 VSYSDIVSEDDKN
-24 VSPDD
+24 SGL
-29 EDSSIRGRIDRFFD
+29 RGRIDRFFD
-43 TRAKEQQDLI
+43 RRAEVQQELI
-53 STALGGEVTEEKIS
+53 SKALGGEVLENTSKIVSS
-67 KKPPPKLA
+67 KEPSKLA
-75 QTKPSKKIHKVKESK
+75 TPVSSQKIHKVKRSNNSSK
-90 KPSELAKPKTPEVEI
+90 LAGTSTTDREI

-111 FVRLT
+111 FVHLT

-153 GSVEEKLL
+153 GSVEEALL

-176 VETDNVYDLSNK
+176 VETDNAYDVSSK
-188 ANITNRQVLLEMD
+188 ANITSRQVLLEMD
-201 YIERTVDYQG
+201 HIERTVDPIG
-211 QTEVGGAGI
+211 QEEQGGAGL
-220 VPSDGGIVDNVVWSF
+220 VPSDGGVQDNVVWSF

-257 NSNEWA
+257 NSGDW
-263 AAETSGGTSSFAE
+263 SDSSSDGATVAFAE
-276 IVAQAAQVAKDSA
+276 LIEQGALVAKESA
-289 VESGQLNHYEIPSQS
+289 VEAGTLNHYEIPSQS
-304 DIDDIVQDLPP
+304 DIDEIVKDLPP
-315 SVLEKVMRDT
+315 AVLEKVLRDT

-333 AVILFGITSDVPPP
+333 AVILFGVTSDVSPP
-347 EIIDEIDRV
+347 EIIDKVNEV
-356 MNNRGEGL
+356 MINRGEDM
-364 GRPEGQVY
+364 GRPDGQTY

-415 KIRAVLISGVPT
+415 KIRAVLIAGVPT

-433 TYGIIGWCQIE
+433 TYGFIGWSGIE

-472 EEEGPNAQIKMMKAL
+472 EEEGGNAQIKMMKAL

-495 LSAMTTMIGFGS
+495 LSALTTMIGFGS

-521 SLTLGIFVCLLCTFI
+521 SLTIGIFVCLVCTFV
-536 MSPALAVLTDYN
+536 MSPAIAVLTNYN
-548 YKRKE
+548 YKREE
-553 GEWHRLAQVVTEH
+553 GEWHKLAKVVTEH

-574 LAITLISVGVLPL
+574 LVVTLLSVGVLPL
-587 LQTNID
+587 LETNID
-593 YLDMVPDDEPTLEGI
+593 YLDMVPDDEPTLIGI
-608 IKYSTEFNAGAFG
+608 VKYSTEFNAGAFG
-621 MMIARGDFQNNYDEI
+621 MMIARGDFQNGYDEVTN
-636 EDDAVD
+636 DAVD

-647 DLLVAGSEDGNRE
+647 DLLVAGTKDGNRD
-660 GLNDVEDVTAISL
+660 GLNDVPDVTAISL

-678 AVKFSSNQSTTLDNI
+678 AVKFSTNQSSTLDSTLDLFGI
-693 LNLLGLEEGIE
+693 DDGIE

-711 HEEEVAYSSIPTVG
+711 HEDQVANNQIVG
-725 RDFQKFLLNV
+725 RDLQKFILNV
-735 FYDSITPEAIS
+735 FYDSITPEALS
-746 MIMDCPIEGGF
+746 MIMDCSPDTSGSVE
-757 FKCKFSKT
+757 CKFSKT

-776 KGMESAVIGVNEVR
+776 KGMETAVIGVNAIR
-790 NGHEYA
+790 NEHAYA
-796 PVQISELT
+796 PVKMSELT

-821 INTLVICIV
+821 INTLVICLV
-830 LVFFVLTL
+830 LVFGILTL

-847 LITTLPVVWVVSLEP
+847 LITTIPVIWVVSLEP
-862 LTFVALG
+862 LTFVLLG

-897 VMERGVNLPSVY
+897 VIEGGMNMPSVY
-909 NATAKTAQ
+909 NAIARTAQ
-917 TLAEATVVTLV
+917 TLFEATLVTLV
-928 GLSAAFAI
+928 GLTSAFAI
-936 NISALWWFVF
+936 KISALWWFVF

-967 AQVIKSGGTLS
+967 SQIFKSGGTLE

>member
-1 VHFLKVD
+1 M
-8 IGRNAFIIASL
+8 S
-19 VTEDT
+19 
-24 VSPDD
+24 SDD
-29 EDSSIRGRIDRFFD
+29 KDSGIRGRIDRFFD
-43 TRAKEQQDLI
+43 SRAKEQQDLI
-53 STALGGEVTEEKIS
+53 SNALGGEITEEKIS
-67 KKPPPKLA
+67 KKVPPKLA
-75 QTKPSKKIHKVKESK
+75 QAKTIKKIHKVKESK
-90 KPSELAKPKTPEVEI
+90 KPSKLAKPETSEVEI
-105 SPIARS
+105 SPLARS

-176 VETDNVYDLSNK
+176 VETDNVYDMSNK
-188 ANITNRQVLLEMD
+188 ANITSRQVLLEMD

-211 QTEVGGAGI
+211 QTEMGGAGI

-257 NSNEWA
+257 NSNEWS
-263 AAETSGGTSSFAE
+263 AAETDGGTSSLAE
-276 IVAQAAQVAKDSA
+276 ILAQAAQVAKDSA

-315 SVLEKVMRDT
+315 SVLEKVIRDT
-325 NGDGIWDT
+325 NDDGIWDT

-347 EIIDEIDRV
+347 EIIDEVDRV
-356 MNNRGEGL
+356 MNSRGEGL
-364 GRPEGQVY
+364 GRPDGQVY

-415 KIRAVLISGVPT
+415 RIRAVLISGVPT

-433 TYGIIGWCQIE
+433 TYGIIGWGQIE

-487 STTGRAIA
+487 STTGRAIV

-536 MSPALAVLTDYN
+536 MSPALAVLTDYS
-548 YKRKE
+548 YKKEE

-647 DLLVAGSEDGNRE
+647 DLLVAGAEDGNRE

-678 AVKFSSNQSTTLDNI
+678 AVKFSSNQSSTLDNF
-693 LNLLGLEEGIE
+693 LDLLGLEEGIE
-704 RSFWEIL
+704 RSFWEVL
-711 HEEEVAYSSIPTVG
+711 HEEEVAYSSIPTIG

-746 MIMDCPIEGGF
+746 MIMDCPIEDGM

-776 KGMESAVIGVNEVR
+776 RGMEAAVIGVNEVR
-790 NGHEYA
+790 DGHEYA

-838 TFGRNWKLG
+838 TFGRNWKIG
-847 LITTLPVVWVVSLEP
+847 LLTTLPVVWVVSLEP

-897 VMERGVNLPSVY
+897 VMERGVNMPSVY

-917 TLAEATVVTLV
+917 TLAEATTVTLV
-928 GLSAAFAI
+928 GLTAAFAI

>member
-1 VHFLKVD
+1 M
-8 IGRNAFIIASL
+8 S
-19 VTEDT
+19 
-24 VSPDD
+24 D
-29 EDSSIRGRIDRFFD
+29 EKKDSGFRGRIDRFFD
-43 TRAKEQQDLI
+43 KQAKEQQNL
-53 STALGGEVTEEKIS
+53 LQGKVGGTSIKDSWEEVKGKVGS
-67 KKPPPKLA
+67 KKSKASIPKA
-75 QTKPSKKIHKVKESK
+75 HKVKESK
-90 KPSELAKPKTPEVEI
+90 APISKSEAKEVVI
-105 SPIARS
+105 SPLARS
-111 FVRLT
+111 FIRVT

-122 TLGIMTV
+122 TIGIMTA
-129 IMLFMLIGIGKTNIN
+129 ITLFMLIGIGKMNIN

-153 GSVEEKLL
+153 GSVEEELL
-161 LEVREDWSTDIIVIY
+161 LEVREDYSTDIIVIY
-176 VETDNVYDLSNK
+176 VETDNAYDVSNK
-188 ANITNRQVLLEMD
+188 ANITNRQVLLELD
-201 YIERTVDYQG
+201 YIERTVDENG
-211 QTEVGGAGI
+211 QTEKGGAGV
-220 VPSDGGIVDNVVWSF
+220 VPSDGGVTDNVVWSF
-235 SVSTLIK
+235 SISTLIK
-242 ELHSTNSRVYDAIIE
+242 ELHSTNSRVYDAIIS
-257 NSNEWA
+257 NSDEWA
-263 AAETSGGTSSFAE
+263 AANSDGATQSAAE
-276 IVAQAAQVAKDSA
+276 LLSQAAQIAKDSA
-289 VESGQLNHYEIPSQS
+289 VESNTLNHYEIPSQS
-304 DIDDIVQDLPP
+304 DIDDIVDDLPP
-315 SVLEKVMRDT
+315 AVVEKVMRDT

-347 EIIDEIDRV
+347 VIIEEVDVAMRT
-356 MNNRGEGL
+356 RGEGL
-364 GRPEGQVY
+364 NDENGNRPNGETY
-372 SRMMLTGPVPV
+372 SNMMLTGPVPV

-401 GVVLCSIAIFLIQK
+401 GVVMCGVAMFLIQK
-415 KIRAVLISGVPT
+415 KLRAVMIAGIPT

-433 TYGIIGWCQIE
+433 TYGIIGWGGLE

-472 EEEGPNAQIKMMKAL
+472 EEEGETAQIRMMKAM

-521 SLTLGIFVCLLCTFI
+521 SLTLGILVCLLCTFI
-536 MSPALAVLTDYN
+536 MSPAIAVWTN
-548 YKRKE
+548 YDHKKVE
-553 GEWHRLAQVVTEH
+553 GEWHRLAKVVTER
-566 NKPVLAVL
+566 NKPVLAILATATL
-574 LAITLISVGVLPL
+574 LSVGVLPL

-593 YLDMVPDDEPTLEGI
+593 YLDMVPDDEPTLVGI
-608 IKYSTEFNAGAFG
+608 VKYSTEFNAGAFG
-621 MMIARGDFQNNYDEI
+621 MMIARGDFQNDYDEI
-636 EDDAVD
+636 TNDAVD

-647 DLLVAGSEDGNRE
+647 DLLVAGSQNRD
-660 GLNDVEDVTAISL
+660 GLNDVPDVTAISL

-678 AVKFSSNQSTTLDNI
+678 AVKFSTNQSSTLDTA
-693 LNLLGLEEGIE
+693 LNLIGVEDGVE
-704 RSFWEIL
+704 RSFWELL
-711 HEEEVAYSSIPTVG
+711 HNEQVADNQLVG
-725 RDFQKFLLNV
+725 RDLQKFLLNV

-746 MIMDCPIEGGF
+746 MIMDCSPDNSGQVA
-757 FKCKFSKT
+757 CKFSKT

-776 KGMESAVIGVNEVR
+776 KGMETAVVGVNEVR
-790 NGHEYA
+790 DDHEYA
-796 PVQISELT
+796 PVKISALT

-821 INTLVICIV
+821 ITTLVICIV

-847 LITTLPVVWVVSLEP
+847 FITTFPVMWVISLEP

-897 VMERGVNLPSVY
+897 VIEGGMNMPSVY
-909 NATAKTAQ
+909 NAIAKTAQ
-917 TLAEATVVTLV
+917 TLAEATLVTLV
-928 GLSAAFAI
+928 GLTAAFAI
-936 NISALWWFVF
+936 KISALWWFVF

-967 AQVIKSGGTLS
+967 SLIIKSGGTLS

>member
-1 VHFLKVD
+1 M
-8 IGRNAFIIASL
+8 S
-19 VTEDT
+19 EDDKN
-24 VSPDD
+24 SGL
-29 EDSSIRGRIDRFFD
+29 RGRIDRFFD
-43 TRAKEQQDLI
+43 RRAEEQQELI
-53 STALGGEVTEEKIS
+53 SKALGGEVVDNAS
-67 KKPPPKLA
+67 KKVIPNKSSKLA
-75 QTKPSKKIHKVKESK
+75 ASKDSKKIHKVKKSK
-90 KPSELAKPKTPEVEI
+90 GTSEMSETLTNEVEI

-111 FVRLT
+111 FVHLT

-122 TLGIMTV
+122 TLGIMTA

-153 GSVEEKLL
+153 GSIEEELL

-176 VETDNVYDLSNK
+176 VETDNAYDVSSK
-188 ANITNRQVLLEMD
+188 ANITSRQVLLEMD
-201 YIERTVDYQG
+201 HIERTVDPIG
-211 QTEVGGAGI
+211 QEETGGAGI
-220 VPSDGGIVDNVVWSF
+220 VPSDGGVQDNVVWSF

-257 NSNEWA
+257 NSAEWSA
-263 AAETSGGTSSFAE
+263 SSSDGATVAFAE
-276 IVAQAAQVAKDSA
+276 LIEQGALVAKESA
-289 VESGQLNHYEIPSQS
+289 VESGTLNHYEIPSQS
-304 DIDDIVQDLPP
+304 DIDSIVEDLPP
-315 SVLEKVMRDT
+315 AVLEKVLRDT

-333 AVILFGITSDVPPP
+333 AVILFGVTSDVPPP
-347 EIIDEIDRV
+347 VIIDKVNEV
-356 MNNRGEGL
+356 MINRGEDM
-364 GRPEGQVY
+364 GRPDGQTY

-415 KIRAVLISGVPT
+415 KIRAVMIAGIPT

-433 TYGIIGWCQIE
+433 TYGFIGWAGIE

-472 EEEGPNAQIKMMKAL
+472 EEEGDNPQIKMMKAL

-495 LSAMTTMIGFGS
+495 LSALTTMIGFGS

-521 SLTLGIFVCLLCTFI
+521 SLTIGIFVCLMCTFV
-536 MSPALAVLTDYN
+536 MAPALAVLTNYN
-548 YKRKE
+548 YRKQE
-553 GEWHRLAQVVTEH
+553 GEWHKLAKVVTEH

-574 LAITLISVGVLPL
+574 LVATLLSVGVLPL
-587 LQTNID
+587 LETNID
-593 YLDMVPDDEPTLEGI
+593 YLDMVPDDEPTLIGI
-608 IKYSTEFNAGAFG
+608 VKYSTEFNAGAFG
-621 MMIARGDFQNNYDEI
+621 MMIARGDFQNDYDEVTN
-636 EDDAVD
+636 DAVD

-647 DLLVAGSEDGNRE
+647 DLLVAGTEDGNRE
-660 GLNDVEDVTAISL
+660 GLNDVQDVTAISL

-678 AVKFSSNQSTTLDNI
+678 AVKFSTNQSSTLDST
-693 LNLLGLEEGIE
+693 LDLLGLDEGIE
-704 RSFWEIL
+704 RSFWEVL
-711 HEEEVAYSSIPTVG
+711 HEDQVANNQIVG
-725 RDFQKFLLNV
+725 RDLQKFILNI
-735 FYDSITPEAIS
+735 FYDSITPEALS
-746 MIMDCPIEGGF
+746 MIMDCSPDASGSVE
-757 FKCKFSKT
+757 CKYSKT

-776 KGMESAVIGVNEVR
+776 KGMEVAVIGVNEIR
-790 NGHEYA
+790 NEHAYA
-796 PVQISELT
+796 PVKMSELT

-821 INTLVICIV
+821 INTLVICLV
-830 LVFFVLTL
+830 LVFGILTL

-847 LITTLPVVWVVSLEP
+847 LLTTLPVVWVVSLEP
-862 LTFVALG
+862 LTFVILG

-897 VMERGVNLPSVY
+897 VIEGGMNMPSVY
-909 NATAKTAQ
+909 NAIARTAQ
-917 TLAEATVVTLV
+917 TLFEATLVTLV
-928 GLSAAFAI
+928 GLTSAFAI
-936 NISALWWFVF
+936 KISALWWFVF
-946 IIVVLLIA
+946 IIVILLIA

-967 AQVIKSGGTLS
+967 SQIVKSGGTLE

>member
-1 VHFLKVD
+1 
-8 IGRNAFIIASL
+8 
-19 VTEDT
+19 
-24 VSPDD
+24 
-29 EDSSIRGRIDRFFD
+29 
-43 TRAKEQQDLI
+43 
-53 STALGGEVTEEKIS
+53 
-67 KKPPPKLA
+67 
-75 QTKPSKKIHKVKESK
+75 KVKTSNKAPEPIK
-90 KPSELAKPKTPEVEI
+90 KEEAEVEI

-122 TLGIMTV
+122 TIGIMTA
-129 IMLFMLIGIGKTNIN
+129 IMLLMLIGIGKTNIN

-153 GSVEEKLL
+153 GSVEEELL

-176 VETDNVYDLSNK
+176 VETDNVYDMSNK
-188 ANITNRQVLLEMD
+188 ANITSRQVLLEMD
-201 YIERTVDYQG
+201 YIERTVDPQG
-211 QTEVGGAGI
+211 QTEEGGAGI
-220 VPSDGGIVDNVVWSF
+220 VPSDGGVYDNVVWSF

-242 ELHSTNSRVYDAIIE
+242 ELHSTNSRVYDALID
-257 NSNEWA
+257 NSGEWA
-263 AAETSGGTSSFAE
+263 AAETDNFVKEAIEFFG
-276 IVAQAAQVAKDSA
+276 VAAQSAKDAA
-289 VESGQLNHYEIPSQS
+289 VGAGQLNHYEIPSQS
-304 DIDDIVQDLPP
+304 EIDDIVQDLPP
-315 SVLEKVMRDT
+315 SVLEKVIRDT

-347 EIIDEIDRV
+347 IIIDEVDFAMNDRG
-356 MNNRGEGL
+356 NGL
-364 GRPEGQVY
+364 GRPDGQTF

-401 GVVLCSIAIFLIQK
+401 GVVLCSIAIFMIQRR
-415 KIRAVLISGVPT
+415 IRAVMISGVPT

-433 TYGIIGWCQIE
+433 TYGFIGWFQIE

-472 EEEGPNAQIKMMKAL
+472 EEEGENAQIKMMKAL

-521 SLTLGIFVCLLCTFI
+521 SLTLGIFICLLCTFI
-536 MSPALAVLTDYN
+536 MSPAIAVLTEYN
-548 YKRKE
+548 YRKEE
-553 GEWHRLAQVVTEH
+553 GEWHKLAQIVTEH
-566 NKPVLAVL
+566 NKPILAIL
-574 LAITLISVGVLPL
+574 LATTLLSVGVLPL

-608 IKYSTEFNAGAFG
+608 VKYSTEFNAGAFG
-621 MMIARGDFQNNYDEI
+621 MMIARGDFQNDYDE
-636 EDDAVD
+636 ENSDAVD

-647 DLLVAGSEDGNRE
+647 DLLVAGNPNDERP

-678 AVKFSSNQSTTLDNI
+678 AVTISTNQSKLLDSFLNI
-693 LNLLGLEEGIE
+693 IGRDEGAE
-704 RSFWEIL
+704 RSFWQIL
-711 HEEEVAYSSIPTVG
+711 HEEEVAQSSIPTVG
-725 RDFQKFLLNV
+725 RGFQKFLLNV
-735 FYDSITPEAIS
+735 FYDSITPEALS
-746 MIMDCPIEGGF
+746 MIMNCSPDESGSVECL
-757 FKCKFSKT
+757 FSKT

-776 KGMESAVIGVNEVR
+776 KGMEAAVIGVNEVR
-790 NGHEYA
+790 DDYEYA
-796 PVQISELT
+796 PVKMSQLT

-830 LVFFVLTL
+830 LVFIVLSL
-838 TFGRNWKLG
+838 TFGRNWKIG
-847 LITTLPVVWVVSLEP
+847 LITTLPVIWVVSLEP

-897 VMERGVNLPSVY
+897 VMEKGVNLPSVY

-917 TLAEATVVTLV
+917 TLAEATAVTLV
-928 GLSAAFAI
+928 GLTAAFAI

-954 SMISAMFLLPALY
+954 SMISAMFLLPAIY
-967 AQVIKSGGTLS
+967 AQVVKSGGTLE

>member
-1 VHFLKVD
+1 M
-8 IGRNAFIIASL
+8 S
-19 VTEDT
+19 
-24 VSPDD
+24 SDD
-29 EDSSIRGRIDRFFD
+29 KDSGIRGRIDRFFD
-43 TRAKEQQDLI
+43 SRAKEQQDLI
-53 STALGGEVTEEKIS
+53 SNALGGEVTEEKIS
-67 KKPPPKLA
+67 KKVPPKLA
-75 QTKPSKKIHKVKESK
+75 QAKTAKKIHKVKESK
-90 KPSELAKPKTPEVEI
+90 KPSKLAKPETSEVEI
-105 SPIARS
+105 SPLARS

-176 VETDNVYDLSNK
+176 VETDNVYDMSNK
-188 ANITNRQVLLEMD
+188 ANITSRQVLLEMD

-257 NSNEWA
+257 NSDEWS
-263 AAETSGGTSSFAE
+263 AAETDGGTSSLAE
-276 IVAQAAQVAKDSA
+276 ILAQAAQVAKDSA

-315 SVLEKVMRDT
+315 SVLEKVIRDT
-325 NGDGIWDT
+325 NDDGIWDT

-347 EIIDEIDRV
+347 EIIDEVDRV
-356 MNNRGEGL
+356 MNSRGEGL
-364 GRPEGQVY
+364 GRPDGQVY

-415 KIRAVLISGVPT
+415 RIRAVLISGVPT

-433 TYGIIGWCQIE
+433 TYGIIGWGQIE

-487 STTGRAIA
+487 STTGRAIV

-536 MSPALAVLTDYN
+536 MSPALAVLTDYS
-548 YKRKE
+548 YKKEE

-647 DLLVAGSEDGNRE
+647 DLLVAGAEDGNRE

-678 AVKFSSNQSTTLDNI
+678 AVKFSSNQSSTLDNF
-693 LNLLGLEEGIE
+693 LDLLGLEEGIE
-704 RSFWEIL
+704 RSFWEVL
-711 HEEEVAYSSIPTVG
+711 HEEEVAYSSIPTIG

-746 MIMDCPIEGGF
+746 MIMDCPIEDGM

-776 KGMESAVIGVNEVR
+776 RGMEAAVIGVNEVR
-790 NGHEYA
+790 DGHEYA

-838 TFGRNWKLG
+838 TFGRNWKIG
-847 LITTLPVVWVVSLEP
+847 LLTTLPVVWVVSLEP

-917 TLAEATVVTLV
+917 TLAEATTVTLV
-928 GLSAAFAI
+928 GLTAAFAI

-967 AQVIKSGGTLS
+967 AQVVKSGGTLS

>member
-1 VHFLKVD
+1 MNYLLSP
-8 IGRNAFIIASL
+8 SL
-19 VTEDT
+19 VSYSDIVSEDDKN
-24 VSPDD
+24 SGL
-29 EDSSIRGRIDRFFD
+29 RGRIDRFFD
-43 TRAKEQQDLI
+43 RRAEVQQELI
-53 STALGGEVTEEKIS
+53 SKALGGEVLENTSKIVSS
-67 KKPPPKLA
+67 KEPSKLA
-75 QTKPSKKIHKVKESK
+75 TPVASQKIHKVKKSK
-90 KPSELAKPKTPEVEI
+90 NPSKLAGTSTTDREI

-111 FVRLT
+111 FVHLT

-153 GSVEEKLL
+153 GSVEEALL

-176 VETDNVYDLSNK
+176 VETDNAYDVSSK
-188 ANITNRQVLLEMD
+188 ANITSRQVLLEMD
-201 YIERTVDYQG
+201 HIERTVDPIG
-211 QTEVGGAGI
+211 QEEQGGAGL
-220 VPSDGGIVDNVVWSF
+220 VPSDGGVQDNVVWSF

-257 NSNEWA
+257 NSGDW
-263 AAETSGGTSSFAE
+263 SDSSSDGATVAFAE
-276 IVAQAAQVAKDSA
+276 LIEQGALVAKESA
-289 VESGQLNHYEIPSQS
+289 VEAGTLNHYEIPSQS
-304 DIDDIVQDLPP
+304 DIDEIVQDLPP
-315 SVLEKVMRDT
+315 AVLEKVLRDT

-333 AVILFGITSDVPPP
+333 AVILFGVTSDVSPP
-347 EIIDEIDRV
+347 EIIDKVDEV
-356 MNNRGEGL
+356 MNNRGEDM
-364 GRPEGQVY
+364 GRPDGQTY

-415 KIRAVLISGVPT
+415 KIRAVLIAGVPT

-433 TYGIIGWCQIE
+433 TYGFIGWSGIE

-472 EEEGPNAQIKMMKAL
+472 EEEGENAQIKMMKAL

-495 LSAMTTMIGFGS
+495 LSALTTMIGFGS

-521 SLTLGIFVCLLCTFI
+521 SLTIGIFVCLVCTFV
-536 MSPALAVLTDYN
+536 MSPAIAVLTNYN
-548 YKRKE
+548 YKKEE
-553 GEWHRLAQVVTEH
+553 GEWHKLAKVVTEH

-574 LAITLISVGVLPL
+574 LVVTLLSVGVLPL
-587 LQTNID
+587 LETNID
-593 YLDMVPDDEPTLEGI
+593 YLDMVPDDEPTLIGI
-608 IKYSTEFNAGAFG
+608 VKYSTEFNAGAFG
-621 MMIARGDFQNNYDEI
+621 MMIARGDFQNGYDEVTN
-636 EDDAVD
+636 DAVD

-647 DLLVAGSEDGNRE
+647 DLLVAGTKDGNRD
-660 GLNDVEDVTAISL
+660 GLNDVPDVTAISL

-678 AVKFSSNQSTTLDNI
+678 AVKFSTNQSSTLDNTLDLFGI
-693 LNLLGLEEGIE
+693 DDGIE

-711 HEEEVAYSSIPTVG
+711 HEDQVANNQIVG
-725 RDFQKFLLNV
+725 RDLQKFILNV
-735 FYDSITPEAIS
+735 FYDSITPEALS
-746 MIMDCPIEGGF
+746 MIMDCSPDTSGSVE
-757 FKCKFSKT
+757 CKFSKT

-776 KGMESAVIGVNEVR
+776 KGMEAAVIGVNTIR
-790 NGHEYA
+790 NEHAYA
-796 PVQISELT
+796 PVKMSELT

-821 INTLVICIV
+821 INTLVICLV
-830 LVFFVLTL
+830 LVFGILTL

-847 LITTLPVVWVVSLEP
+847 LITTIPVIWVVSLEP
-862 LTFVALG
+862 LTFVLLG

-897 VMERGVNLPSVY
+897 VIEGGMNMPSVY
-909 NATAKTAQ
+909 NAIARTAQ
-917 TLAEATVVTLV
+917 TLFEATLVTLV
-928 GLSAAFAI
+928 GLTSAFAI
-936 NISALWWFVF
+936 KISALWWFVF

-967 AQVIKSGGTLS
+967 SQIFKSGGTLE

>member
-1 VHFLKVD
+1 M
-8 IGRNAFIIASL
+8 S
-19 VTEDT
+19 
-24 VSPDD
+24 SDD
-29 EDSSIRGRIDRFFD
+29 EGSGIRGRIDRFFD
-43 TRAKEQQDLI
+43 KRAKEQQDLI
-53 STALGGEVTEEKIS
+53 SNALGGEAVEQKVT
-67 KKPPPKLA
+67 KKAKLA
-75 QTKPSKKIHKVKESK
+75 QTKKSEKIHKVKKSK
-90 KPSELAKPKTPEVEI
+90 KLMSSSGKEVPEVEI

-111 FVRLT
+111 FVRIT

-122 TLGIMTV
+122 TIGIMTA
-129 IMLFMLIGIGKTNIN
+129 IMLFMLVGIGKTNIN

-153 GSVEEKLL
+153 GSVEEELL

-176 VETDNVYDLSNK
+176 VETENVYDISNK
-188 ANITNRQVLLEMD
+188 ANITSRQVLLEMD
-201 YIERTVDYQG
+201 YIERTVDPQG
-211 QTEVGGAGI
+211 QTEEGGAGV
-220 VPSDGGIVDNVVWSF
+220 VPSDGGVYDNVVWSF
-235 SVSTLIK
+235 SISTLIK
-242 ELHSTNSRVYDAIIE
+242 ELHSTNSRVYDALIT
-257 NSNEWA
+257 NSDEWA
-263 AAETSGGTSSFAE
+263 AASTDGASTGLAE
-276 IVAQAAQVAKDSA
+276 ILSQAATIAKDSA

-304 DIDDIVQDLPP
+304 DIDSIVQDLPP
-315 SVLEKVMRDT
+315 AVLEKVIRDT
-325 NGDGIWDT
+325 NGDGVWDT

-347 EIIDEIDRV
+347 IVIDEVDKTMI
-356 MNNRGEGL
+356 NRGEGL
-364 GRPEGQVY
+364 ERPDGQVY

-415 KIRAVLISGVPT
+415 KIRAVMISGIPT

-433 TYGIIGWCQIE
+433 TYGFIGWFQIE

-472 EEEGPNAQIKMMKAL
+472 EEEGENAQIKMMKAL

-521 SLTLGIFVCLLCTFI
+521 SLTLGIIICLLCTFI
-536 MSPALAVLTDYN
+536 MSPALAVLTEYN
-548 YKRKE
+548 YRKEE
-553 GEWHRLAQVVTEH
+553 GEWHRLAQTVTEH
-566 NKPVLAVL
+566 NKPVLAILAATTL
-574 LAITLISVGVLPL
+574 LSVGLVPL
-587 LQTNID
+587 LETNVD
-593 YLDMVPDDEPTLEGI
+593 YLDMVPDDEPTLVGI
-608 IKYSTEFNAGAFG
+608 VKYSTEFNAGAFG
-621 MMIARGDFQNNYDEI
+621 MMIARGDFQNDYDELQ
-636 EDDAVD
+636 DDAVD

-647 DLLVAGSEDGNRE
+647 DALVAGGEDGNRD
-660 GLNDVEDVTAISL
+660 GLNDVPDVTAISL

-678 AVKFSSNQSTTLDNI
+678 AVKFSSNQSTTLDN
-693 LNLLGLEEGIE
+693 LLDLVGLEEGVE
-704 RSFWEIL
+704 RSFWEVL
-711 HEEEVAYSSIPTVG
+711 HEDQIADNPIVG
-725 RDFQKFLLNV
+725 RDLQKFILNV

-746 MIMDCPIEGGF
+746 MIMDCSPDESGSVE
-757 FKCKFSKT
+757 CKFSKT
-765 LIYVDMPLKDI
+765 LIYVDMPLKDVR
-776 KGMESAVIGVNEVR
+776 GMETAVIGVNEIR
-790 NGHEYA
+790 DNHEYA
-796 PVQISELT
+796 PVKMSELT

-821 INTLVICIV
+821 INTLVICLV
-830 LVFFVLTL
+830 LVFFVLSL
-838 TFGRNWKLG
+838 TFGRNWKIG
-847 LITTLPVVWVVSLEP
+847 LITTLPVIWVVSLEP

-917 TLAEATVVTLV
+917 TLAEATTVTLV
-928 GLSAAFAI
+928 GLTAAFAI

-954 SMISAMFLLPALY
+954 SMISAMFLLPAIY
-967 AQVIKSGGTLS
+967 AQVVKSGGTLE

>member
-1 VHFLKVD
+1 V
-8 IGRNAFIIASL
+8 S
-19 VTEDT
+19 EDDKN
-24 VSPDD
+24 SGL
-29 EDSSIRGRIDRFFD
+29 RGRIDRFFD
-43 TRAKEQQDLI
+43 RRAEVQQELI
-53 STALGGEVTEEKIS
+53 SKALGGEVLENTSKIVSS
-67 KKPPPKLA
+67 KEPSKLA
-75 QTKPSKKIHKVKESK
+75 TPVASQKIHKVKKSNNSSK
-90 KPSELAKPKTPEVEI
+90 LAGTSTTDREI

-111 FVRLT
+111 FVHLT

-153 GSVEEKLL
+153 GSVEEALL

-176 VETDNVYDLSNK
+176 VETDNAYDVSSK
-188 ANITNRQVLLEMD
+188 ANITSRQVLLEMD
-201 YIERTVDYQG
+201 HIERTVDPIG
-211 QTEVGGAGI
+211 QEEQGGAGL
-220 VPSDGGIVDNVVWSF
+220 VPSDGGVQDNVVWSF

-257 NSNEWA
+257 NSGDW
-263 AAETSGGTSSFAE
+263 SDSSSDGATVAFAE
-276 IVAQAAQVAKDSA
+276 LIEQGALVAKESA
-289 VESGQLNHYEIPSQS
+289 VEAGTLNHYEIPSQS
-304 DIDDIVQDLPP
+304 DIDEIVKDLPP
-315 SVLEKVMRDT
+315 AVLEKVLRDT

-333 AVILFGITSDVPPP
+333 AVILFGVTSDVSPP
-347 EIIDEIDRV
+347 EIIDKVNEV
-356 MNNRGEGL
+356 MINRGEDM
-364 GRPEGQVY
+364 GRPDGQTY

-415 KIRAVLISGVPT
+415 KIRAVLIAGVPT

-433 TYGIIGWCQIE
+433 TYGFIGWSGIE

-472 EEEGPNAQIKMMKAL
+472 EEEGENAQIKMMKAL

-495 LSAMTTMIGFGS
+495 LSALTTMIGFGS

-521 SLTLGIFVCLLCTFI
+521 SLTIGIFVCLVCTFV
-536 MSPALAVLTDYN
+536 MSPAIAVLTNYN
-548 YKRKE
+548 YKKEE
-553 GEWHRLAQVVTEH
+553 GEWHKLAKIVTEH

-574 LAITLISVGVLPL
+574 LVVTLLSVGVLPL
-587 LQTNID
+587 LETNID
-593 YLDMVPDDEPTLEGI
+593 YLDMVPDDEPTLIGI
-608 IKYSTEFNAGAFG
+608 VKYSTEFNAGAFG
-621 MMIARGDFQNNYDEI
+621 MMIARGDFQNGYDEVTN
-636 EDDAVD
+636 DAVD

-647 DLLVAGSEDGNRE
+647 DLLVAGTKDGNRD
-660 GLNDVEDVTAISL
+660 GLNDVPDVTAISL

-678 AVKFSSNQSTTLDNI
+678 AVKFSTNQSSTLDSTLDLFGI
-693 LNLLGLEEGIE
+693 DDGIE

-711 HEEEVAYSSIPTVG
+711 HEDQVANNQIVG
-725 RDFQKFLLNV
+725 RDLQKFILNV
-735 FYDSITPEAIS
+735 FYDSITPEALS
-746 MIMDCPIEGGF
+746 MIMDCSPDTSGSVE
-757 FKCKFSKT
+757 CKFSKT

-776 KGMESAVIGVNEVR
+776 KGMETAVIGVNAIR
-790 NGHEYA
+790 NEHAYA
-796 PVQISELT
+796 PVKMSELT

-821 INTLVICIV
+821 INTLVICLV
-830 LVFFVLTL
+830 LVFGILTL

-847 LITTLPVVWVVSLEP
+847 LITTIPVIWVVSLEP
-862 LTFVALG
+862 LTFVLLG

-897 VMERGVNLPSVY
+897 VIEGGMNMPSVY
-909 NATAKTAQ
+909 NAIARTAQ
-917 TLAEATVVTLV
+917 TLFEATLVTLV
-928 GLSAAFAI
+928 GLTSAFAI
-936 NISALWWFVF
+936 KISALWWFVF

-967 AQVIKSGGTLS
+967 SQIFKSGGTLE

>member
-1 VHFLKVD
+1 VNYLLSP
-8 IGRNAFIIASL
+8 SL
-19 VTEDT
+19 VSYSDIVSEDDKN
-24 VSPDD
+24 SGL
-29 EDSSIRGRIDRFFD
+29 RGRIDRFFD
-43 TRAKEQQDLI
+43 RRAEVQQELI
-53 STALGGEVTEEKIS
+53 SKALGGEVLENTSKIVSS
-67 KKPPPKLA
+67 KEPSKLA
-75 QTKPSKKIHKVKESK
+75 TPVASQKIHKVKKSNNSSK
-90 KPSELAKPKTPEVEI
+90 LAGTSTTDREI

-111 FVRLT
+111 FVHLT

-153 GSVEEKLL
+153 GSVEEALL

-176 VETDNVYDLSNK
+176 VETDNAYDVSSK
-188 ANITNRQVLLEMD
+188 ANITSRQVLLEMD
-201 YIERTVDYQG
+201 HIERTVDPIG
-211 QTEVGGAGI
+211 QEEQGGAGL
-220 VPSDGGIVDNVVWSF
+220 VPSDGGVQDNVVWSF

-257 NSNEWA
+257 NSGDW
-263 AAETSGGTSSFAE
+263 SDSSSDGATVAFAE
-276 IVAQAAQVAKDSA
+276 LIEQGALVAKESA
-289 VESGQLNHYEIPSQS
+289 VEAGTLNHYEIPSQS
-304 DIDDIVQDLPP
+304 DIDEIVKDLPP
-315 SVLEKVMRDT
+315 AVLEKVLRDT

-333 AVILFGITSDVPPP
+333 AVILFGVTSDVSPP
-347 EIIDEIDRV
+347 EIIDKVNEV
-356 MNNRGEGL
+356 MINRGEDM
-364 GRPEGQVY
+364 GRPDGQTY

-415 KIRAVLISGVPT
+415 KIRAVLIAGVPT

-433 TYGIIGWCQIE
+433 TYGFIGWSGIE

-472 EEEGPNAQIKMMKAL
+472 EEEGENAQIKMMKAL

-495 LSAMTTMIGFGS
+495 LSALTTMIGFGS

-521 SLTLGIFVCLLCTFI
+521 SLTIGIFVCLVCTFV
-536 MSPALAVLTDYN
+536 MSPAIAVLTNYN
-548 YKRKE
+548 YKREE
-553 GEWHRLAQVVTEH
+553 GEWHKLAKVVTEH

-574 LAITLISVGVLPL
+574 LVVTLLSVGVLPL
-587 LQTNID
+587 LETNID
-593 YLDMVPDDEPTLEGI
+593 YLDMVPDDEPTLIGI
-608 IKYSTEFNAGAFG
+608 VKYSTEFNAGAFG
-621 MMIARGDFQNNYDEI
+621 MMIARGDFQNGYDEVTN
-636 EDDAVD
+636 DAVD

-647 DLLVAGSEDGNRE
+647 DLLVAGTKDGNRD
-660 GLNDVEDVTAISL
+660 GLNDVPDVTAISL

-678 AVKFSSNQSTTLDNI
+678 AVKFSTNQSSTLDSTLDLFGI
-693 LNLLGLEEGIE
+693 DDGIE

-711 HEEEVAYSSIPTVG
+711 HEDQVANNQIVG
-725 RDFQKFLLNV
+725 RDLQKFILNV
-735 FYDSITPEAIS
+735 FYDSITPEALS
-746 MIMDCPIEGGF
+746 MIMDCSPDTSGSVE
-757 FKCKFSKT
+757 CKFSKT

-776 KGMESAVIGVNEVR
+776 KGMETAVIGVNAIR
-790 NGHEYA
+790 NGHAYA
-796 PVQISELT
+796 PVKMSELT

-821 INTLVICIV
+821 INTLVICLV
-830 LVFFVLTL
+830 LVFGILTL

-847 LITTLPVVWVVSLEP
+847 LITTIPVIWVVSLEP
-862 LTFVALG
+862 LTFVLLG

-897 VMERGVNLPSVY
+897 VIEGGMNMPSVY
-909 NATAKTAQ
+909 NAIARTAQ
-917 TLAEATVVTLV
+917 TLFEATLVTLV
-928 GLSAAFAI
+928 GLTSAFAI
-936 NISALWWFVF
+936 KISALWWFVF

-967 AQVIKSGGTLS
+967 SQIFKSGGTLE